1 MTLRKKQTPWTLVDI
16 CHCIL
21 FFQHNFFWHTLLP
34 TFFLVVFFFSDGYF
48 FVWKHKKWKP
58 RRTYKSQKNWPLV
71 VLENK
76 SIDHEVFGLRSTSC
90 MEFKRKASLTPLL
103 MPHSPFGRVFPHS
116 QFNARVFFSAKF
128 ISAPNEK
135 LSEEKV
141 GTVRLRRA
149 GIDSG
154 TTQQVWRQP
163 CESDEEGAQDNIW
176 AGNKK

>member
-1 MTLRKKQTPWTLVDI
+1 M
-16 CHCIL
+16 
-21 FFQHNFFWHTLLP
+21 
-34 TFFLVVFFFSDGYF
+34 
-48 FVWKHKKWKP
+48 
-58 RRTYKSQKNWPLV
+58 
-71 VLENK
+71 ENK